1 MVDSSISNPW
11 KAVDGEE
18 GGHRGK
24 LLVNTYVR
32 SEVRRPKP
40 SAGAAVLPVKPW
52 ERESFS
58 VLCAFR
64 VAAHG
69 LQQRCFVLLL
79 NLPVSFLLWP
89 LFPRGCLVRTPAL
102 FSKWSMALQHDVIVI
117 SYISRDSFQ
126 IRSQYGPLGVR
137 LSICLLSGGCIVQLI
152 RGPRYFSSLLYL
164 GLYIVSSGRNVSI
177 TALVSSI
184 IRLLLVLK

>member
-11 KAVDGEE
+11 KAVGGEE

-24 LLVNTYVR
+24 LLVNI
-32 SEVRRPKP
+32 SVRRPKP
-40 SAGAAVLPVKPW
+40 SAGAVVLPVKPW

-58 VLCAFR
+58 DLCEFR

-69 LQQRCFVLLL
+69 LQQRRFILLL
-79 NLPVSFLLWP
+79 YLPVFFLPCP

-102 FSKWSMALQHDVIVI
+102 FNKWSVALQHDVIVI

-126 IRSQYGPLGVR
+126 ILSQYGPLGVR
-137 LSICLLSGGCIVQLI
+137 LSICLLSGGCTIQLI
-152 RGPRYFSSLLYL
+152 RGHRYFLSPLYL

-177 TALVSSI
+177 TVLVSSI
-184 IRLLLVLK
+184 I